1 MLIVRCKQCGVELT
15 STSKTQVCGCPNRME
30 LIAGKITASDLSQTL
45 IVKMRPDE
53 DDKTSFSNSDIEWQ
67 EKRRKRKIRKLDYD
81 VK

>member
-1 MLIVRCKQCGVELT
+1 
-15 STSKTQVCGCPNRME
+15 ME